1 MGMGDAL
8 ADVMLESQAATA
20 ESAANW
26 ARADAANVRSDLSRA
41 EVKAVGYQVEAR
53 RWKDYAKQL
62 EATLAEARAL
72 GSGCLVVV
80 DAMVKVMESMPSA
93 QREQFRERVVQI
105 SRARILQLDRESRNE
120 NGWVS
125 IENAVK
131 KDSFNNALKIV

>member
-1 MGMGDAL
+1 
-8 ADVMLESQAATA
+8 ML
-20 ESAANW
+20 
-26 ARADAANVRSDLSRA
+26 LI
-41 EVKAVGYQVEAR
+41 
-53 RWKDYAKQL
+53 L
-62 EATLAEARAL
+62 AL
-72 GSGCLVVV
+72 GVQPNQLAAFDDCLACFQRLGVV

-131 KDSFNNALKIV
+131 KDSFNSALKIV